1 MITRLTAAIV
11 ALLAFAG
18 MILAGLAAG
27 NPFETILYRAL
38 IGLLVGLIVG
48 HVAGTIARW
57 IVHEHFSSLIDRD
70 TEAELAAEAAVA
82 AGDVAAAGAEA
93 MADSTRPQTPPG
105 AAQQDAAENPVQD
118 AKFGSRQMER
128 LTRDQTLSMRAAKEM
143 QKQL

>member
-38 IGLLVGLIVG
+38 IGLVVGLAVG
-48 HVAGTIARW
+48 HVAGSLARR
-57 IVHEHFSSLIDRD
+57 IVHEHFSVLIERD
-70 TEAELAAEAAVA
+70 TETELAAAGVPAGELVSPAAPVEAEAPAAPDGAVKQ
-82 AGDVAAAGAEA
+82 DVAVGV
-93 MADSTRPQTPPG
+93 
-105 AAQQDAAENPVQD
+105 AQEGKSD
-118 AKFGSRQMER
+118 SRQKDR
-128 LTRDQTLSMRAAKEM
+128 LTRDHTFSMRAAKEM